1 MMQALESVPHRR
13 FDTLTLQLVDDPR
26 MTEIN
31 RSVFN
36 RDNSTDVIALTYD
49 PIPGETPLL
58 EGEIIVNVERANQMS
73 GTPLPLAQEFAL
85 YLAHGCDHLAGSE
98 DDTEQKK
105 RTMLERNQQWVD
117 EAEKNGML
125 TDLMD

>member
-1 MMQALESVPHRR
+1 MMQALESAPQRR
-13 FDTLTLQLVDDPR
+13 FHTVTLQLVDDSR

-36 RDNSTDVIALTYD
+36 RDTSTDVIALTYD
-49 PIPGETPLL
+49 PIPGEEPIL
-58 EGEIIVNVERANQMS
+58 EGELFVNVERAEQMAEAH
-73 GTPLPLAQEFAL
+73 PPLAQELAL

-105 RTMLERNQQWVD
+105 QAMLERNQQWVD
-117 EAEKNGML
+117 EAQKNGML
-125 TDLMD
+125 TELIH